1 MTVTDLAM
9 FFVVS
14 NATYIWTNLFIT
26 KFNPPEV
33 VGPASDSVLHEGED
47 LNKISE
53 C

>member
-1 MTVTDLAM
+1 MRVTDLAM
-9 FFVVS
+9 FFFVS
-14 NATYIWTNLFIT
+14 NATYIGTNIFIT

-33 VGPASDSVLHEGED
+33 VGRPSDPVLHVGED

>member
-14 NATYIWTNLFIT
+14 NATYIGTNIFIT

-33 VGPASDSVLHEGED
+33 VGRACDSVLQVGED